1 MMGLKRFVV
10 GTGLGVLVGYGT
22 LMSIP
27 SNNLSRHLEEAH
39 RTNVGMGDTN
49 IEFLLEFKNTI
60 LQEAREHRIPAA
72 YLAAVLLEENYDRP
86 RWEDVKENVA
96 TVLGY
101 DTTLGPG
108 QVKISTAVKL
118 DCDELAITRDRQ
130 EIIDRLRDPYINIKY
145 VARFLAHRKA
155 HTANAR
161 GLDNEGFLHNP
172 KQMVLVGSQ
181 YVNGL
186 RAEENWYGYSVVM
199 NLKDVP
205 NVFFDGESKPIVEMA
220 LNYVRQNGRDALS
233 KF

>member
-1 MMGLKRFVV
+1 MGLKHFVV
-10 GTGLGVLVGYGT
+10 GTGLSALVGYGT

-27 SNNLSRHLEEAH
+27 SNNLSRYLDEAH

-49 IEFLLEFKNTI
+49 IEFLFEFKDTI
-60 LQEAREHRIPAA
+60 LQQAREHHLPAA
-72 YLAAVLLEENYDRP
+72 YLAAVLLQENYGRS
-86 RWEDVKENVA
+86 RWEDVKEDVA

-118 DCDELAITRDRQ
+118 DSSELTNTRDRQ
-130 EIIDRLRDPYINIKY
+130 EIINCLRDAKTNISY
-145 VARFLAHRKA
+145 VARFLAQRKA
-155 HTANAR
+155 NTTDAR
-161 GLDNEGFLHNP
+161 ELDSADFLHNP
-172 KQMVLVGSQ
+172 KQMVMVGSQ

-205 NVFFDGESKPIVEMA
+205 KVFFEGESKRIVETA